1 MSHFIVTPFIKKDNK
16 FALFTVNASFG
27 IKENKTFNSVEE
39 AKDFPLVQQMF
50 YLPFVKSVDLM
61 DNGLALERF
70 DILDWKDV
78 IDEVG
83 QEIQKYLNDGG
94 KVTAA
99 LDLKKIP
106 VTVYA
111 ESTPNPSVMK
121 FVANKML
128 VDSVYEFKSI
138 EDTSTAPIA
147 AALFQFPFVKE
158 IFLDTNYIS
167 INKKEEVE
175 WETVVMKVREF
186 IRAYIED
193 GKTIISSAAPI
204 QETFSS
210 SATPIEELDETS
222 QEIVKIIEDYIKPA
236 VASDGGNI
244 LFDNYNT
251 KNKSVQV
258 VLQGACS
265 GCPSST
271 ITLKNGIETMLK
283 EMLPGKVAKVTALN
297 G

>member
-1 MSHFIVTPFIKKDNK
+1 MSHFIVTPFIKTDNK
-16 FALFTVNASFG
+16 FALFTINASFG
-27 IKENKTFNSVEE
+27 VKENKTFNSVEE

-50 YLPFVKSVDLM
+50 YLPFVKSVVLM
-61 DNGLALERF
+61 DNGLTLERF

-78 IDEVG
+78 VEEVA

-94 KVTAA
+94 KVNAQT
-99 LDLKKIP
+99 DLKKVP

-128 VDSVYEFKSI
+128 VDNVFEFKSI
-138 EDTSTAPIA
+138 EDTSASPLA
-147 AALFQFPFVKE
+147 AALFQFAFVKE

-167 INKKEEVE
+167 INKNEGVE
-175 WETVVMKVREF
+175 WESIVMEIREF
-186 IRAYIED
+186 IRIYLED
-193 GKTIISSAAPI
+193 GKTIIASNAP
-204 QETFSS
+204 TKASFSS
-210 SATPIEELDETS
+210 SATPLEELDETS

-244 LFDNYNT
+244 LFDHYNT
-251 KNKSVQV
+251 ADKSVQV

-283 EMLPGKVAKVTALN
+283 EMLPGKVATVTALN

>member
-27 IKENKTFNSVEE
+27 IKENKSFNSVEE
-39 AKDFPLVQQMF
+39 AKDYPLVQQMF
-50 YLPFVKSVDLM
+50 YLPFVKSVELM

-94 KVTAA
+94 KVTAES
-99 LDLKKIP
+99 DLKKIP

-128 VDSVYEFKSI
+128 VEVVFEFKSI
-138 EDTSTAPIA
+138 EDTATAPIA

-158 IFLDTNYIS
+158 VFLDTNYIS
-167 INKKEEVE
+167 INKKEGVE
-175 WETVVMKVREF
+175 WETIVMEVREF

-193 GKTIISSAAPI
+193 GKTIISSAAQS
-204 QETFSS
+204 QERFSS
-210 SATPIEELDETS
+210 SATPLEELDETS

-251 KNKSVQV
+251 EDKSVHV

-271 ITLKNGIETMLK
+271 VTLKNGIETMLK
-283 EMLPGKVAKVTALN
+283 EMLPGKVATVTALN

>member
-50 YLPFVKSVDLM
+50 YLPFVKSVELM

-106 VTVYA
+106 FTVYA

-193 GKTIISSAAPI
+193 GKTIISSAAPT

-251 KNKSVQV
+251 EDKSVQV

-283 EMLPGKVAKVTALN
+283 EMLPGKVATVTAIN

>member
-147 AALFQFPFVKE
+147 AALFQFQFVKE

-210 SATPIEELDETS
+210 SATPIEEMDETS

-251 KNKSVQV
+251 EDKSVQV

-283 EMLPGKVAKVTALN
+283 EMLPGKVATVTALN

>member
-1 MSHFIVTPFIKKDNK
+1 MSHYIVTPFIKKDKK
-16 FALFTVNASFG
+16 FALFTVNASFD
-27 IKENKTFNSVEE
+27 IKENRTFNSVEE

-50 YLPFVKSVDLM
+50 YLPFVKSVELM

-99 LDLKKIP
+99 SDLKKIP

-128 VDSVYEFKSI
+128 VQGVFEFKSI
-138 EDTSTAPIA
+138 EDASTAPIA

-158 IFLDTNYIS
+158 VFLDTNYIS

-175 WETVVMKVREF
+175 WETIVMEIREF

-193 GKTIISSAAPI
+193 GKTIISSAGPA
-204 QETFSS
+204 QETLSS
-210 SATPIEELDETS
+210 SATPLEELDETS

-244 LFDNYNT
+244 LFDNYN
-251 KNKSVQV
+251 NEDKSVQV

-271 ITLKNGIETMLK
+271 ITLKNGIETILK
-283 EMLPGKVAKVTALN
+283 EMLPGKVATVTALN

>member
-1 MSHFIVTPFIKKDNK
+1 MSHFIVSPFIKKDNK

-27 IKENKTFNSVEE
+27 IKEPLSFHSVEE
-39 AKDFPLVQQMF
+39 ANEYPLVQQMF
-50 YLPFVKSVDLM
+50 YLPFVKSVELM
-61 DNGLALERF
+61 DNGMSLERF

-78 IDEVG
+78 VEEVG

-94 KVTAA
+94 KVSAA
-99 LDLKKIP
+99 TDLKKIP

-128 VDSVYEFKSI
+128 VDTIFEFKTKEASA
-138 EDTSTAPIA
+138 TAPLA
-147 AALFQFPFVKE
+147 AALFEFPFVKE
-158 IFLDTNYIS
+158 VFLDTNYIS
-167 INKKEEVE
+167 INKTEAVE
-175 WETVVMKVREF
+175 WETIVMELREF
-186 IRAYIED
+186 IRTYLEE
-193 GKTIISSAAPI
+193 GKTIVTATTASNEGFSSSAAPL
-204 QETFSS
+204 ES
-210 SATPIEELDETS
+210 LDETS
-222 QEIVKIIEDYIKPA
+222 QEIVKIIEEYIKPA

-244 LFDNYNT
+244 LFDHYNT
-251 KNKSVQV
+251 EDKSVQV

-271 ITLKNGIETMLK
+271 VTLKNGIETMLK
-283 EMLPGKVAKVTALN
+283 EMLPGKVATVTALN

>member
-1 MSHFIVTPFIKKDNK
+1 MSHFIVTPFIKKDKK
-16 FALFTVNASFG
+16 FALFTVNASFD
-27 IKENKTFNSVEE
+27 IKENRTFNSVEE

-50 YLPFVKSVDLM
+50 YLPFVKSVELM

-99 LDLKKIP
+99 SDLKKIP

-128 VDSVYEFKSI
+128 VQGVFEFKSI
-138 EDTSTAPIA
+138 EDASTAPIA

-158 IFLDTNYIS
+158 VFLDTNYIS

-175 WETVVMKVREF
+175 WETIVMEIREF

-193 GKTIISSAAPI
+193 GKTIISSAGPA
-204 QETFSS
+204 QETLSS
-210 SATPIEELDETS
+210 SATPLEELDETS

-251 KNKSVQV
+251 EDKSVQV

-283 EMLPGKVAKVTALN
+283 EMLPGKVATVTALN

>member
-1 MSHFIVTPFIKKDNK
+1 MSHYIVTPFIKKDKK
-16 FALFTVNASFG
+16 FALFTVNASFD
-27 IKENKTFNSVEE
+27 IKENRTFNSVEE

-50 YLPFVKSVDLM
+50 YLPFVKSVELM

-99 LDLKKIP
+99 SDLKKIP

-121 FVANKML
+121 FVANKIL
-128 VDSVYEFKSI
+128 VQGVFEFKSI
-138 EDTSTAPIA
+138 EDASTAPIA

-158 IFLDTNYIS
+158 VFLDTNYIS

-175 WETVVMKVREF
+175 WETIVMEIREF

-193 GKTIISSAAPI
+193 GKTIISSAGPA
-204 QETFSS
+204 QETLSS
-210 SATPIEELDETS
+210 SATPLEELDETS

-244 LFDNYNT
+244 LFDNYN
-251 KNKSVQV
+251 NEDKSVQV

-283 EMLPGKVAKVTALN
+283 EMLPGKVATVTALN

>member
-50 YLPFVKSVDLM
+50 YLPFVKSVELM
-61 DNGLALERF
+61 YNGLALERF

-236 VASDGGNI
+236 VASDWGNI

-251 KNKSVQV
+251 EDKSVQV

-283 EMLPGKVAKVTALN
+283 EMLPGKVATVTAIN

>member
-1 MSHFIVTPFIKKDNK
+1 MSHFIITPVIKKDNK

-50 YLPFVKSVDLM
+50 YLPFVKSVELM

-99 LDLKKIP
+99 SDLKKIP

-121 FVANKML
+121 FVSNKML
-128 VDSVYEFKSI
+128 VEAVYEFKSI
-138 EDTSTAPIA
+138 EEASTAPIA

-158 IFLDTNYIS
+158 IFIDTNYIS

-175 WETVVMKVREF
+175 WETIVMEVREF

-193 GKTIISSAAPI
+193 GKTIISSAAPAK
-204 QETFSS
+204 ETFSS
-210 SATPIEELDETS
+210 SATPLEELDETS

-244 LFDNYNT
+244 LFDDYNT
-251 KNKSVQV
+251 KDKSVQV

-283 EMLPGKVAKVTALN
+283 EMLPGKVATVTALN

>member
-1 MSHFIVTPFIKKDNK
+1 MSHFIVTPFIKKDKK

-27 IKENKTFNSVEE
+27 IKENRTFNSVED

-50 YLPFVKSVDLM
+50 YLPFVKSVELM

-99 LDLKKIP
+99 SDLKKIP

-128 VDSVYEFKSI
+128 VQGVFEFKSI
-138 EDTSTAPIA
+138 EDASTAPIA

-158 IFLDTNYIS
+158 VFLDTNYIS

-175 WETVVMKVREF
+175 WETIVMEIREF

-193 GKTIISSAAPI
+193 GKTIISSAGPA
-204 QETFSS
+204 QETLSS
-210 SATPIEELDETS
+210 SATPLEELDETS

-251 KNKSVQV
+251 EDKSVQV

-283 EMLPGKVAKVTALN
+283 EMLPGKVATVTALN

>member
-1 MSHFIVTPFIKKDNK
+1 MSHFIVTPFIKNDNK

-27 IKENKTFNSVEE
+27 VKENKTFNSVED

-50 YLPFVKSVDLM
+50 YLPFVKSVELM

-158 IFLDTNYIS
+158 ISLDTNYIS

>member
-1 MSHFIVTPFIKKDNK
+1 MSHFIVTPFIKKDHK

-27 IKENKTFNSVEE
+27 IKENKSFNSVEE
-39 AKDFPLVQQMF
+39 AKDYPLVQQMF
-50 YLPFVKSVDLM
+50 YLPFVKSVELM

-83 QEIQKYLNDGG
+83 QEIQKYLNEGG
-94 KVTAA
+94 KVTAES
-99 LDLKKIP
+99 DLKKIP

-128 VDSVYEFKSI
+128 VEAVFEFKSI
-138 EDTSTAPIA
+138 EDTATAPIA

-158 IFLDTNYIS
+158 VFLDTNYIS
-167 INKKEEVE
+167 INKKEGVE
-175 WETVVMKVREF
+175 WESIVMEVREF

-193 GKTIISSAAPI
+193 GKTIISSAAPA
-204 QETFSS
+204 QKHFSS
-210 SATPIEELDETS
+210 SATPLEELDETS

-251 KNKSVQV
+251 EDKSVQV

-271 ITLKNGIETMLK
+271 VTLKNGIETMLK
-283 EMLPGKVAKVTALN
+283 EMLPGKVATVTALN

>member
-1 MSHFIVTPFIKKDNK
+1 MSHFIVTHFIKKDNK

-27 IKENKTFNSVEE
+27 IKENKTFNSVED

-50 YLPFVKSVDLM
+50 YLPFVKSVELM

-111 ESTPNPSVMK
+111 ESTPNPCVMK

-128 VDSVYEFKSI
+128 VDAVYEFKSI

-175 WETVVMKVREF
+175 WENIVMEVREF
-186 IRAYIED
+186 IRAYIEQ
-193 GKTIISSAAPI
+193 GKTIISSAAPA

-210 SATPIEELDETS
+210 SATPLEELDETS

-251 KNKSVQV
+251 EDKSVQV

-283 EMLPGKVAKVTALN
+283 EMLPGKVATVTALN

>member
-1 MSHFIVTPFIKKDNK
+1 MSHFIVTPFIKNDNK

-27 IKENKTFNSVEE
+27 VKENKTFNSVED

-50 YLPFVKSVDLM
+50 YLPFVKSVELM

-94 KVTAA
+94 KVTEAS
-99 LDLKKIP
+99 DLKKVP

-128 VDSVYEFKSI
+128 VDVVFEFKSI
-138 EDTSTAPIA
+138 EDTSTAPLA

-158 IFLDTNYIS
+158 VFLDTNYIS

-175 WETVVMKVREF
+175 WETIVMEVREF

-193 GKTIISSAAPI
+193 GKTIVTLASPSK
-204 QETFSS
+204 ETFSS
-210 SATPIEELDETS
+210 SATPLEDLDETS

-251 KNKSVQV
+251 EDKSVQV

-283 EMLPGKVAKVTALN
+283 EMLPGKVATVTALN